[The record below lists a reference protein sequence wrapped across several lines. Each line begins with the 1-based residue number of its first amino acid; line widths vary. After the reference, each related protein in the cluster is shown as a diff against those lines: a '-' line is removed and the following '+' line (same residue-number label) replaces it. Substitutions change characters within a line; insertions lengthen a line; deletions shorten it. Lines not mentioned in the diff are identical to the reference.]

1 MFSSRFSDI
10 FCDFSPQHPHCEF
23 LQTPSCATMNRTSI
37 ICPQVS
43 AMEVCSFQS
52 PVLLRRKILDLR
64 LVGICPPRIF
74 SDGHGSRRCCQDRP
88 VTICHK
94 RSWIPWCVAHM
105 PAAAES
111 FTPGQ
116 RYRHSCRCCRSG
128 PAGHSV
134 RFAMAEDD
142 WVPDPGPISRKLPK
156 CHHLM
161 KFNRKNF
168 Q

>member
-52 PVLLRRKILDLR
+52 PVLLRRKILDL
-64 LVGICPPRIF
+64 VGICPPRIF
-74 SDGHGSRRCCQDRP
+74 SDGHGSRRRCQDRP

-116 RYRHSCRCCRSG
+116 RYRHSCRLDRRYRRGRRSAL
-128 PAGHSV
+128 PRHW
-134 RFAMAEDD
+134 DLL
-142 WVPDPGPISRKLPK
+142 PGRHKVCDRRAANSPVT
-156 CHHLM
+156 
-161 KFNRKNF
+161 NT
-168 Q
+168 